1 MKKRLLFALL
11 FLIIVAASIMFFVK
25 TNPTSS
31 IVYEGNEVILY
42 EFYGQGC
49 PHCAQLDAFF
59 TSIESN
65 YPTLTRIK
73 KEVYFDSQGREL
85 FQEMAKSYGK
95 EVEGVP
101 TIFIDDKVIVGYS
114 PSIGQEIEKEIQ
126 KCLQEECESPLNKIP
141 GETLTILG
149 ESSPIENPGKTQVK
163 EQLTLGAVILA
174 AAVDAINPCAFA
186 VLIILLTTIL
196 AAGNRRRVLYAGLA
210 FSLAIFIS
218 YFLMGLGLYSVISIS
233 GLTHIIFLIV
243 AIIAVLVGLF
253 NIKDYFWYGKYFI
266 TEIPRAWRPK
276 LKSLLR
282 GVVSIPGAFFI
293 GFVVSLFLL
302 PCTSGPY
309 IVILG
314 LLAKLATRNYAI
326 TMLLLYN
333 LIFILPMLIITLA
346 VYYGF
351 TTVEKAEEWKNKKVK
366 ILHLIAGLIIL
377 ALGIG
382 MLIALLLGYI

>member
-1 MKKRLLFALL
+1 MKNKILIALV
-11 FLIIVAASIMFFVK
+11 FLIIVAASIMFFVNK
-25 TNPTSS
+25 NPTSAT
-31 IVYEGNEVILY
+31 VYDGNEVILY

-49 PHCAQLDAFF
+49 LHCAQLDVFF
-59 TSIESN
+59 DTIEDK

-73 KEVYFDSQGREL
+73 KEVYFDEKGREL
-85 FQEMAKSYGK
+85 LQEMAKAYDQ
-95 EVEGVP
+95 EVQGVP
-101 TIFIDDKVIVGYS
+101 TIFIDDKVIIGYS
-114 PSIGQEIEKEIQ
+114 PSIGKQIEEEIQ
-126 KCLQEECESPLNKIP
+126 RCLQEECESPLNKIP
-141 GETLTILG
+141 GETLEILG
-149 ESSPIENPGKTQVK
+149 ESSPTENPKTTQTK
-163 EQLTLGAVILA
+163 QQLTLGAVILA
-174 AAVDAINPCAFA
+174 AVVDAINPCAFA

-196 AAGNRRRVLYAGLA
+196 AAGNRRKVLYAGLA

-218 YFLMGLGLYSVISIS
+218 YFLMGLGLYAAISIS

-243 AIIAVLVGLF
+243 SIIAILVGLF
-253 NIKDYFWYGKYFI
+253 NIKDYFWYGKFFI
-266 TEIPRAWRPK
+266 TEVPRAWRPK

-314 LLAKLATRNYAI
+314 LLAKLATKNYAI

-333 LIFILPMLIITLA
+333 LIFILPMIIITLA

-366 ILHLIAGLIIL
+366 VLHLIAGLIIL

-382 MLIALLLGYI
+382 MLIAIFFGYI